1 LEIDGSVDSG
11 QTVLFSVD
19 PGGGANSKLILTD
32 PLHFFAK
39 ISDFTGNDQI
49 DLVNFKTVSFSYDDA
64 AGINTGGTLKIVG
77 TFNGIAAEVDLVF
90 IDGEKTTT
98 NFNLASGN
106 NGTTIIDPPTSTTA
120 PEATVIPVADRST
133 LTATETAGSQTG
145 VSSAM

>member
-1 LEIDGSVDSG
+1 NGTILVQSNNQSTVLGSIITGSGPGEKTIQIKNNSTLEIDGSVDSG

-106 NGTTIIDPPTSTTA
+106 NGTTII
-120 PEATVIPVADRST
+120 
-133 LTATETAGSQTG
+133 
-145 VSSAM
+145 